1 MEKTKDKNHIIEA
14 GVIALLTFAG
24 LEVALYKLNHLDYI
38 SYFKIGGIVVLISL
52 TVSILV
58 FGKSLFEKGGALRS
72 KTKIECGKFLQF
84 LYHHFAAYFVLYLGT
99 IALLFFTYKGALQ
112 HVILLLSA
120 IAGALSLIFSF
131 HLIKHSPLS
140 KIFHELKHKELIHI
154 KKTKLINCFLYS
166 FYKLFGVFVFFTA
179 LYAISLYYA
188 ASFLLL
194 GVLAGMLSYTIM
206 HHNFLIHHKWTWRL
220 KIYILNFAF
229 ILGISSILLYLLR
242 MNYIFGGL
250 IFTFLFAICES
261 IFIHIMKQNYSKR
274 TFLNYLVL
282 ALLLTGFLIAALYS
296 NDVFEGHLKVK
307 DSKGGRTET
316 LI

>member
-1 MEKTKDKNHIIEA
+1 MKKGEGKNYIFESA
-14 GVIALLTFAG
+14 AVNLLSFFALEL
-24 LEVALYKLNHLDYI
+24 ALYKLNHMDYR
-38 SYFKIGGIVVLISL
+38 SYFEISGIVILISL
-52 TVSILV
+52 AVSILI
-58 FGKSLFEKGGALRS
+58 FGKVLFEKGGALRS
-72 KTKIECGKFLQF
+72 KAKIEAGKFLQF
-84 LYHHFAAYFVLYLGT
+84 LYHHFVAYFVLYLGSMM
-99 IALLFFTYKGALQ
+99 LLFFTYKSALQ
-112 HVILLLSA
+112 HVILFLTA
-120 IAGALSLIFSF
+120 VAGTLSLVFSF

-140 KIFHELKHKELIHI
+140 KIFQELKHKELIHI
-154 KKTKLINCFLYS
+154 KKSKLINCFLYS
-166 FYKLFGVFVFFTA
+166 FYKLFGIFVFFTA
-179 LYAISLYYA
+179 LYAISLYYS

-194 GVLAGMLSYTIM
+194 GVLAGGLSYVVI

-220 KIYILNFAF
+220 KIYALNFAF

-282 ALLLTGFLIAALYS
+282 ALLLTGLLIAALYS
-296 NDVFEGHLKVK
+296 NDVFEGQLKVQ
-307 DSKGGRTET
+307 DSKSGRVEA